1 MKVIVTGCEYTG
13 ASTLA
18 RGFVDWLY
26 DEFGGRDEW
35 PPRFSVHDHFEIP
48 DLIHEELNDS
58 ERDSMVALAP
68 KLKEAF
74 QRYNV
79 LHHTPT
85 LQSASQPSDGIMVLV
100 GFHLAEAIYA
110 QTYYGYGLEGEL
122 LDRRQFARR
131 IDSEVMEFGPDTI
144 MAVLTA
150 SPDAIKER
158 MSSARHPYGV
168 VREEDVEAV
177 LARFDEE
184 YEASTIERKFRID
197 TTDLTPD
204 QALQEL
210 VTRFESY
217 LTDEDRRAFSSAI
230 GD

>member
-1 MKVIVTGCEYTG
+1 MKVIITGCEYTG

-18 RGFVDWLY
+18 RDFVDWLY
-26 DEFGGRDEW
+26 DKYGGRVKF
-35 PPRFSVHDHFEIP
+35 PPPFSVHDHFEIP
-48 DLIHEELNDS
+48 DLIHEELDDA

-85 LQSASQPSDGIMVLV
+85 LQSATQPSDGIMVLV

-122 LDRRQFARR
+122 LDRRTFARR
-131 IDSEVMEFGPDTI
+131 IDSEVMEFGPETI
-144 MAVLTA
+144 MAVLSA
-150 SPDAIKER
+150 SPDAIRRR
-158 MSSARHPYGV
+158 MASDPHPYGV
-168 VREEDVEAV
+168 VKAGDVEAV

-184 YEASTIERKFRID
+184 YEVSTIERKFRID
-197 TTDLTPD
+197 TTDMTPD
-204 QALQEL
+204 EALREF
-210 VTRFESY
+210 VPRFEAY
-217 LTDEDRRAFSSAI
+217 LTDEDRQAFAQAI
-230 GD
+230 GE

>member
-26 DEFGGRDEW
+26 EEFGGRGEF
-35 PPRFSVHDHFEIP
+35 PPPFGLHDHFEIP
-48 DLIHEELNDS
+48 DLIHDTLDDA

-79 LHHTPT
+79 LHHTPS
-85 LQSASQPSDGIMVLV
+85 LQSASRPSDGVMVLV
-100 GFHLAEAIYA
+100 GFHLAESIYA
-110 QTYYGYGLEGEL
+110 QEYYGYGLEGEL
-122 LDRRQFARR
+122 LDRRKFARR
-131 IDSEVMEFGPDTI
+131 IDSEVMELGPETI

-150 SPDAIKER
+150 SPDAIRRR
-158 MSSARHPYGV
+158 MSAGPHPYGV
-168 VREEDVEAV
+168 VREQDVEAI

-184 YEASTIERKFRID
+184 YHASTIERKFRID
-197 TTDLTPD
+197 TTDVTPAQTLD
-204 QALQEL
+204 EF
-210 VTRFESY
+210 VTRFDSY
-217 LTDEDRRAFSSAI
+217 LTAEARNAMSRRKA
-230 GD
+230 D

>member
-1 MKVIVTGCEYTG
+1 MKVIITGCEYTG

-48 DLIHEELNDS
+48 DLIHAELNDS

-68 KLKEAF
+68 KLTEAF

-85 LQSASQPSDGIMVLV
+85 PQSASQASDSIMVLV

-122 LDRRQFARR
+122 LDRRKFARR
-131 IDSEVMEFGPDTI
+131 IDGEVMEFGPETI

-150 SPDAIKER
+150 SPDAIRQR

-168 VREEDVEAV
+168 VRKEDVEAV

-204 QALQEL
+204 QTFREF

-217 LTDEDRRAFSSAI
+217 LRDEDRRAFSVAI